1 MKRDERGVH
10 ICVRLSS
17 RHYMPHLGSISSLF
31 LFRLLTINAPQ
42 SITLNE
48 RQEKVIEYLICQKD
62 KAKECLGQ

>member
-31 LFRLLTINAPQ
+31 LFGLLTIIASNHNPQ
-42 SITLNE
+42 LKTRENVES
-48 RQEKVIEYLICQKD
+48 LICQKG